1 MEALLHYVWRH
12 KIYPL
17 EPLQTT
23 KQQRIEVIDAGLPN
37 RHAGPDFF
45 NAKLKINDVLWVGNV
60 EIHTHASEW
69 YTHGHDH
76 DPLYDNV
83 ILHVVEEEDTE
94 VFRSNGELLPTLIL
108 HPPKEIVQRYEE
120 LRKAEFY
127 PPCYEIIPSLSRLTI
142 HSWLSALQVERFQQK
157 AEGILARLQRLEGDW
172 EACLFTTLARNF
184 GFSLNGDAFELWAGR
199 LNFKALAKHRDQL
212 FQIEAIFFGQAG
224 LLEDTPINA
233 DDYYLKLQAEYHYLH
248 QKFSLSA
255 PMDAAA
261 WRMLRLRPSNF
272 PHVRI
277 AQLAYL
283 YHHSEALFSSM
294 MEARDVVTALN
305 LLQTKAD
312 AYWRT
317 HYVFNTPS
325 IACEKRIGAGS
336 LNLILINTVIPML
349 YAYGMHRGSE
359 ELCERATSFLESLKA
374 ENNHIIRMWEQ
385 CGLSVTSASDSQAL
399 IQLKKQ
405 YCDRRDCLR
414 CKFGYEYLK
423 GRGEGQ

>member
-17 EPLQTT
+17 EPLHTT
-23 KQQRIEVIDAGLPN
+23 KQQRIEVIDPGLPN

-45 NAKLKINDVLWVGNV
+45 NAKLKIDDVLWVGNV

-69 YTHGHDH
+69 YAHGHDY
-76 DPLYDNV
+76 DPLYANV
-83 ILHVVEEEDTE
+83 ILHVVEEADAE
-94 VFRSNGELLPTLIL
+94 VFRSNGEPLPTLIL
-108 HPPKEIVQRYEE
+108 HPSKEIIQRYEE
-120 LRKAEFY
+120 LQKAEFY
-127 PPCYEIIPSLSRLTI
+127 PPCYEVIPLLSRLTI

-157 AEGILARLQRLEGDW
+157 AESILARLQRLEGDW

-184 GFSLNGDAFELWAGR
+184 GFSLNGDAFELWTGR

-224 LLEDTPINA
+224 LLEDTPVTA
-233 DDYYLKLQAEYHYLH
+233 DEYYLKLQTEYHYLR

-255 PMDAAA
+255 PMDASA
-261 WRMLRLRPSNF
+261 WRMLRLRPNNF

-283 YHHSEALFSSM
+283 YHHSEALFSKL
-294 MEARDVVTALN
+294 MEVKDVVTALN
-305 LLQTKAD
+305 LLQTRAD
-312 AYWRT
+312 GYWHT
-317 HYVFNTPS
+317 HYVFNTLS
-325 IACEKRIGAGS
+325 IPCEKRIGAGS

-359 ELCERATSFLESLKA
+359 EHCECATHFLESLKA

-423 GRGEGQ
+423 GRTKS

>member
-17 EPLQTT
+17 EPLHTT
-23 KQQRIEVIDAGLPN
+23 KQQRIEVIDPGLPN

-45 NAKLKINDVLWVGNV
+45 NAKLKIDDVLWVGNV

-69 YTHGHDH
+69 YAHGHDY
-76 DPLYDNV
+76 DPLYANV
-83 ILHVVEEEDTE
+83 ILHVVEKADAE
-94 VFRSNGELLPTLIL
+94 VFRSNGEPLPTLIL
-108 HPPKEIVQRYEE
+108 HPSKEITQRYEE
-120 LRKAEFY
+120 LQKAEFY
-127 PPCYEIIPSLSRLTI
+127 PPCYEVIPSLSRLTV

-157 AEGILARLQRLEGDW
+157 AENILARLQRLEGDW
-172 EACLFTTLARNF
+172 GACLFTTLARNF

-224 LLEDTPINA
+224 LLEDTPITA
-233 DDYYLKLQAEYHYLH
+233 DEYYLKLQAEYHYLR

-255 PMDAAA
+255 PMDASA
-261 WRMLRLRPSNF
+261 WRMLRLRPNNF

-277 AQLAYL
+277 AQLAFL
-283 YHHSEALFSSM
+283 YHHSEALFSKL
-294 MEARDVVTALN
+294 MEVKDVVTALN
-305 LLQTKAD
+305 LLQTRAD
-312 AYWRT
+312 GYWHT
-317 HYVFNTPS
+317 HYVFNTLS
-325 IACEKRIGAGS
+325 IPCEKRIGAGS

-359 ELCERATSFLESLKA
+359 EHCERATHFLESLKA

-423 GRGEGQ
+423 GRTKS

>member
-17 EPLQTT
+17 EPLHTT
-23 KQQRIEVIDAGLPN
+23 KQQRIEVIDPGLPN

-45 NAKLKINDVLWVGNV
+45 NAKLKIDDVLWVGNV

-76 DPLYDNV
+76 DPLYANV
-83 ILHVVEEEDTE
+83 ILHVVEEADAE
-94 VFRSNGELLPTLIL
+94 VFRSNGEPLPTLIL
-108 HPPKEIVQRYEE
+108 HPSKEITQRYEE
-120 LRKAEFY
+120 LQKAEFY
-127 PPCYEIIPSLSRLTI
+127 PPCYEVIPSLSRLTI

-157 AEGILARLQRLEGDW
+157 AENILARLQRLEGDW

-224 LLEDTPINA
+224 LLEDTPITA
-233 DDYYLKLQAEYHYLH
+233 DEYYLKLQTEYHYLR

-255 PMDAAA
+255 PMDASA
-261 WRMLRLRPSNF
+261 WRMLRLRPNNF

-283 YHHSEALFSSM
+283 YHHSEALFSKL
-294 MEARDVVTALN
+294 MEVKDVVTALN
-305 LLQTKAD
+305 LLQTRAD
-312 AYWRT
+312 GYWRT

-325 IACEKRIGAGS
+325 IPCEKRIGAGS

-359 ELCERATSFLESLKA
+359 EHCECATHFLESLKA

-405 YCDRRDCLR
+405 YCDRRDWLR

-423 GRGEGQ
+423 GRTKS

>member
-17 EPLQTT
+17 EPLHTT
-23 KQQRIEVIDAGLPN
+23 KQQRIEVIDPGLPN

-45 NAKLKINDVLWVGNV
+45 NAKLKIDDVLWVGNV

-69 YTHGHDH
+69 YAHGHDY
-76 DPLYDNV
+76 DPLYANV
-83 ILHVVEEEDTE
+83 ILHVVEEADAE
-94 VFRSNGELLPTLIL
+94 VFRSNGEPLPTLIL
-108 HPPKEIVQRYEE
+108 HPSKEITQRYEE
-120 LRKAEFY
+120 LQKAEFY
-127 PPCYEIIPSLSRLTI
+127 PPCYEVIPSLSRLTI

-157 AEGILARLQRLEGDW
+157 AESILARLQRLEGDW

-199 LNFKALAKHRDQL
+199 LNFRALAKHRDQL

-224 LLEDTPINA
+224 LLEDTPVTA
-233 DDYYLKLQAEYHYLH
+233 DEYYLKLQAEYHYLR

-255 PMDAAA
+255 PMDASA
-261 WRMLRLRPSNF
+261 WRMLRLRPNNF

-283 YHHSEALFSSM
+283 YHHSEALFSKL
-294 MEARDVVTALN
+294 MEVKDVVTALN
-305 LLQTKAD
+305 LLQTRAD
-312 AYWRT
+312 GYWRT

-325 IACEKRIGAGS
+325 IPCEKRIGAGS

-359 ELCERATSFLESLKA
+359 EHCERATHFLESLKA

-414 CKFGYEYLK
+414 CKYGYEYLK
-423 GRGEGQ
+423 GRTKS